1 MVEMFGAAIL
11 MLGVLWAVV
20 TVEGL
25 LKVLERTPPERSG
38 AANASRPL
46 SGARANLNTS
56 AQT

>member
-1 MVEMFGAAIL
+1 MAHPLRFMVEMFGAAIL

-38 AANASRPL
+38 AANASRP
-46 SGARANLNTS
+46 SPAPART
-56 AQT
+56 